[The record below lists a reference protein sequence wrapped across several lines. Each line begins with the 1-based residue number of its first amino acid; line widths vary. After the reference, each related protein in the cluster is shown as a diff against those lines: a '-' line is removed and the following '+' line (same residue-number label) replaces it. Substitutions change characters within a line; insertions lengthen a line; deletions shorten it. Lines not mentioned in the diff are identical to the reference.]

1 MPTQSVVRQHFYFM
15 KQYLQKRIS
24 GETLSKKEAQEALSI
39 IAKGEANHSQIASFL
54 TTYMIKS
61 ITADELEGFR
71 DAMLDLA
78 LTIDLS
84 EFSPMDVCGTG
95 GDGKDTFNI
104 STTAS
109 FVVAGAGQHVAKHG
123 NHGVSS
129 SVGSSTVLEYLGVK
143 FTNDES
149 YLKAKIEEAGICFLH
164 APLFH
169 PAMRFVG
176 PIRKELG
183 MKTFFNMLGPIL
195 NPAKVQKQLT
205 GVYSPEVLNLYGEL
219 FSKSPLPAGEGQG
232 VRFGVL
238 YGLDGYD
245 EISLTCDFELITQK
259 GKETISTEQLGFTK
273 CLQCDLEGGS
283 NVEESAKILVNI
295 LENKGTKAQT
305 EVVLANAATAL
316 YCADSDLSLA
326 DAVLKAKE
334 SLESGK
340 ALTSFKKFIQP

>member
-1 MPTQSVVRQHFYFM
+1 M
-15 KQYLQKRIS
+15 KNYLQKRIS
-24 GETLSKKEAQEALSI
+24 GEILSKIEAKEALSI
-39 IAKGEANHSQIASFL
+39 IAKGEANNSQIASFL

-78 LTIDLS
+78 LTVDLS

-104 STTAS
+104 STTSS
-109 FVVAGAGQHVAKHG
+109 FVVAGAGQRVAKHG

-143 FTNDES
+143 FSNDEA

-195 NPAKVQKQLT
+195 NPAQVKKQVT
-205 GVYSPEVLNLYGEL
+205 GVYNQEILEIYGEL
-219 FSKSPLPAGEGQG
+219 FQKTEGN
-232 VRFGVL
+232 FGVL
-238 YGLDGYD
+238 FGLDGYD
-245 EISLTCDFELITQK
+245 EISLTSDFELITK
-259 GKETISTEQLGFTK
+259 RGKETISPEQLGFTK
-273 CLQCDLEGGS
+273 CKQEDLHGGN
-283 NVEESAKILVNI
+283 NVEESAKILIAI

-316 YCADSDLSLA
+316 YCANDNLSLS
-326 DAVLKAKE
+326 DAVLMAKE
-334 SLESGK
+334 SLISGK
-340 ALTSFKKFIQP
+340 ALNSFRKFIQ

>member
-1 MPTQSVVRQHFYFM
+1 M
-15 KQYLQKRIS
+15 KNYLQKRIS
-24 GETLSKKEAQEALSI
+24 GEILSKQEAQEALTI
-39 IAKGEANHSQIASFL
+39 IAKGEANNSHIASFL

-61 ITADELEGFR
+61 ITAAELEGFR

-78 LTIDLS
+78 LTVDLS

-104 STTAS
+104 STTSS
-109 FVVAGAGQHVAKHG
+109 FVVAGAGQRVAKHG

-143 FTNDES
+143 FSNDEN
-149 YLKAKIEEAGICFLH
+149 YLKTKIEEAGICFLH

-195 NPAKVQKQLT
+195 NPAQVKKQVT
-205 GVYSPEVLNLYGEL
+205 GVYNQEILGIYAEL
-219 FSKSPLPAGEGQG
+219 FQKMEGN
-232 VRFGVL
+232 FGVL
-238 YGLDGYD
+238 FGLDGYD
-245 EISLTCDFELITQK
+245 EISLTSDFELITNR
-259 GKETISTEQLGFTK
+259 GKETFSPEQLGFTK
-273 CLQCDLEGGS
+273 CKQEDLHGGN
-283 NVEESAKILVNI
+283 NVEESAKILISI

-305 EVVLANAATAL
+305 EVVLANAAIAL
-316 YCADSDLSLA
+316 YCADDNLSLS
-326 DAVLKAKE
+326 DAILMAKE
-334 SLESGK
+334 SVISRK
-340 ALTSFKKFIQP
+340 ALNSFKKFVQP

>member
-1 MPTQSVVRQHFYFM
+1 M
-15 KQYLQKRIS
+15 KNYLQKRIS
-24 GETLSKKEAQEALSI
+24 GEILSKQEAKEALTVI
-39 IAKGEANHSQIASFL
+39 GKGEANNGQIASFL
-54 TTYMIKS
+54 TTYMMKS

-71 DAMLDLA
+71 DAMLNLA
-78 LTIDLS
+78 LTVDLS

-104 STTAS
+104 STTSS
-109 FVVAGAGQHVAKHG
+109 FIVAGAGQNVAKHG

-149 YLKAKIEEAGICFLH
+149 YLKSKIESAGICFLH

-195 NPAKVQKQLT
+195 NPAQVKKQVT
-205 GVYSPEVLNLYGEL
+205 GVYNQEILGIYGEL
-219 FSKSPLPAGEGQG
+219 FQKTEGN
-232 VRFGVL
+232 FGVL
-238 YGLDGYD
+238 FGLDGYD
-245 EISLTCDFELITQK
+245 EISLTSDFELITK
-259 GKETISTEQLGFTK
+259 RGKETFSPEQMGFTK
-273 CLQCDLEGGS
+273 CKQEDLHGGN
-283 NVEESAKILVNI
+283 NVEESAKILISI

-316 YCADSDLSLA
+316 YCADDDLSLS
-326 DAVLKAKE
+326 DAVLMAKE
-334 SLESGK
+334 SLISGK
-340 ALTSFKKFIQP
+340 ALNSFKKFVEL

>member
-1 MPTQSVVRQHFYFM
+1 M

-24 GETLSKKEAQEALSI
+24 GESLTKTEAQEALSI
-39 IAKGEANHSQIASFL
+39 IGRGEANNSQIASFL

-61 ITADELEGFR
+61 ITVEELEGFR
-71 DAMLDLA
+71 DAMLGLA

-109 FVVAGAGQHVAKHG
+109 FVVAGAGQYVAKHG

-149 YLKAKIEEAGICFLH
+149 YLKAKIESAGICFLH

-219 FSKSPLPAGEGQG
+219 FSKQTPLSMGEGAG

-259 GKETISTEQLGFTK
+259 GRETITTEQLGFTK
-273 CLQCDLEGGS
+273 CLQSDLHGGS
-283 NVEESAKILVNI
+283 NVEDSAKILVNI

-316 YCADSDLSLA
+316 YCANNALSLA
-326 DAVLKAKE
+326 DAVLQAKE

-340 ALTSFKKFIQP
+340 ALSSFKKFVES

>member
-1 MPTQSVVRQHFYFM
+1 M

-24 GETLSKKEAQEALSI
+24 GEILTKIEAQEALSI
-39 IAKGEANHSQIASFL
+39 IAKGEANNSQIASFL
-54 TTYMIKS
+54 TTYMIKF

-78 LTIDLS
+78 LTVDLS

-104 STTAS
+104 STTSS
-109 FVVAGAGQHVAKHG
+109 FLVAGAGQNVAKHG

-149 YLKAKIEEAGICFLH
+149 YLKTKIESAGICFLH

-195 NPAKVQKQLT
+195 NPAQVKKQVT
-205 GVYSPEVLNLYGEL
+205 GVYNQEILGIYGEL
-219 FSKSPLPAGEGQG
+219 FQKTEGD
-232 VRFGVL
+232 FGVL
-238 YGLDGYD
+238 FGLDGYD
-245 EISLTCDFELITQK
+245 EISLTSDFELITK
-259 GKETISTEQLGFTK
+259 RGKETFSPEQMGFTK
-273 CLQCDLEGGS
+273 CKQEDLHGGN
-283 NVEESAKILVNI
+283 NVEESAKILISI

-316 YCADSDLSLA
+316 YCADDDLSLS
-326 DAVLKAKE
+326 DAVLMAKE
-334 SLESGK
+334 SLISGK
-340 ALTSFKKFIQP
+340 ALNSFKKFVEL

>member
-1 MPTQSVVRQHFYFM
+1 M
-15 KQYLQKRIS
+15 KQHLQKRIS
-24 GETLSKKEAQEALSI
+24 GEILTKVEAQEVLSFI
-39 IAKGEANHSQIASFL
+39 GRGQANNSQIASLL
-54 TTYMIKS
+54 TTYMVNP
-61 ITADELEGFR
+61 ITVDELEGFR

-104 STTAS
+104 STTSS
-109 FVVAGAGQHVAKHG
+109 FVVAGAGQNVAKHG

-149 YLKAKIEEAGICFLH
+149 YLKAKIESAGICFLH

-195 NPAKVQKQLT
+195 NPAKVEKQLT
-205 GVYSPEVLNLYGEL
+205 GVYSPEILRLYGEL
-219 FSKSPLPAGEGQG
+219 FQKTIKN
-232 VRFGVL
+232 FGVL

-245 EISLTCDFELITQK
+245 EISLTCDFDLITKK

-273 CLQCDLEGGS
+273 CKQSDLEGGNS
-283 NVEESAKILVNI
+283 VEESAKILINI

-316 YCADSDLSLA
+316 YCAEDDLSLS
-326 DAVLKAKE
+326 DAVLRAKE

-340 ALTSFKKFIQP
+340 ALSSFKKFIA

>member
-1 MPTQSVVRQHFYFM
+1 M

-24 GETLSKKEAQEALSI
+24 GEILSKAEAKEALSI
-39 IAKGEANHSQIASFL
+39 IGKGEANVSQIAAFL

-78 LTIDLS
+78 VTVDLA

-104 STTAS
+104 STTSS
-109 FVVAGAGQHVAKHG
+109 FIVAGAGQYVAKHG

-176 PIRKELG
+176 PVRKELG

-195 NPAKVQKQLT
+195 NPAQVKKQVT
-205 GVYSPEVLNLYGEL
+205 GVYNQEILGIYGQL
-219 FSKSPLPAGEGQG
+219 FQKAEGN
-232 VRFGVL
+232 FGVL
-238 YGLDGYD
+238 FGLDGYD
-245 EISLTCDFELITQK
+245 EISLTSDFELITK
-259 GKETISTEQLGFTK
+259 RGKETFSPEQLGFTK
-273 CLQCDLEGGS
+273 CKQEDLHGGN
-283 NVEESAKILVNI
+283 NVEESAKILVSI

-316 YCADSDLSLA
+316 YCADENLSLS

-334 SLESGK
+334 SLKSGK
-340 ALTSFKKFIQP
+340 ALTSFKKFVMP

>member
-1 MPTQSVVRQHFYFM
+1 M
-15 KQYLQKRIS
+15 KQYLQKRIA
-24 GETLSKKEAQEALSI
+24 GEILTKTEAQAVLSFI
-39 IAKGEANHSQIASFL
+39 GRGEANNSQIASLL
-54 TTYMIKS
+54 TTYMINS
-61 ITADELEGFR
+61 ITVDELEGFR
-71 DAMLDLA
+71 DAMLNLA

-104 STTAS
+104 STTSS
-109 FVVAGAGQHVAKHG
+109 FVVAGAGQYVAKHG

-143 FTNDES
+143 FSNDES
-149 YLKAKIEEAGICFLH
+149 YLKAKIESAGICFLH

-176 PIRKELG
+176 PVRKELG
-183 MKTFFNMLGPIL
+183 VKTFFNMLGPIL
-195 NPAKVQKQLT
+195 NPAKVEKQLT

-219 FSKSPLPAGEGQG
+219 FQKTNKN
-232 VRFGVL
+232 FGVL

-245 EISLTCDFELITQK
+245 EISLTCDFNLITKK

-273 CLQCDLEGGS
+273 CFQSDLAGGNS
-283 NVEESAKILVNI
+283 VEESAKILVNI

-316 YCADSDLSLA
+316 YCAEDDLSLT

-340 ALTSFKKFIQP
+340 ALSSFKKFIEP

>member
-1 MPTQSVVRQHFYFM
+1 M
-15 KQYLQKRIS
+15 KNYLQKRIS
-24 GETLSKKEAQEALSI
+24 GEILSKQEAKEALSI
-39 IAKGEANHSQIASFL
+39 IAKGEANNSHIASFL

-78 LTIDLS
+78 LTVDLS

-104 STTAS
+104 STTSS
-109 FVVAGAGQHVAKHG
+109 FVVAGAGQRVAKHG

-143 FTNDES
+143 FSNDEN
-149 YLKAKIEEAGICFLH
+149 YLKTKIEAAGICFLH

-195 NPAKVQKQLT
+195 NPAQVKKQIT
-205 GVYSPEVLNLYGEL
+205 GVYNQEILGIYAEL
-219 FSKSPLPAGEGQG
+219 FQKTEGN
-232 VRFGVL
+232 FGVL
-238 YGLDGYD
+238 FGLDGYD
-245 EISLTCDFELITQK
+245 EISLTSDFELITNR
-259 GKETISTEQLGFTK
+259 GKERFSPEQLGFTK
-273 CLQCDLEGGS
+273 CRQEDLYGGN
-283 NVEESAKILVNI
+283 NVEESAKILISI
-295 LENKGTKAQT
+295 LENKGTKART
-305 EVVLANAATAL
+305 EVVLANAAIAL
-316 YCADSDLSLA
+316 YCSDDNLSLS
-326 DAVLKAKE
+326 DAILMAKE
-334 SLESGK
+334 SLISGK
-340 ALTSFKKFIQP
+340 ALYSFKKFVK

>member
-1 MPTQSVVRQHFYFM
+1 L
-15 KQYLQKRIS
+15 KEYLQKRIS
-24 GETLSKKEAQEALSI
+24 GEILSKEEAQEVLSFI
-39 IAKGEANHSQIASFL
+39 GRGEANNSQIAAFL
-54 TTYMIKS
+54 TTYMMKS
-61 ITADELEGFR
+61 ITASELEGFR
-71 DAMLDLA
+71 NAMLGLA
-78 LTIDLS
+78 NTVNLS

-109 FVVAGAGQHVAKHG
+109 FVVAGAGQRVAKHG

-143 FTNDES
+143 FTNEES
-149 YLKAKIEEAGICFLH
+149 YLKSKIESAGICFLH

-195 NPAKVQKQLT
+195 NPALVQKQIT
-205 GVYSPEVLNLYGEL
+205 GVYNEEVLGIYGEL
-219 FSKSPLPAGEGQG
+219 FQKTNKN
-232 VRFGVL
+232 FGVL

-245 EISLTCDFELITQK
+245 EISLTSDFILITKK
-259 GKETISTEQLGFTK
+259 GIETISPEQLGFTK
-273 CLQCDLEGGS
+273 CQQSDLHSG
-283 NVEESAKILVNI
+283 NTVEESAKILTSI
-295 LENKGTKAQT
+295 LENKGTKPQT

-316 YCADSDLSLA
+316 YCADSSLSLS
-326 DAVLKAKE
+326 DSVLMAKE
-334 SLESGK
+334 SLASGK
-340 ALTSFKKFIQP
+340 ALTSFKKFIEQ

>member
-1 MPTQSVVRQHFYFM
+1 M
-15 KQYLQKRIS
+15 KNYLQKRIS
-24 GETLSKKEAQEALSI
+24 GEILSKEEAKEALTI
-39 IAKGEANHSQIASFL
+39 IAKGEANNSHIASFL

-78 LTIDLS
+78 LTVDLS

-104 STTAS
+104 STTSS
-109 FVVAGAGQHVAKHG
+109 FVVAGAGQRVAKHG

-143 FTNDES
+143 FSNDEN
-149 YLKAKIEEAGICFLH
+149 YLKTKIEEAGICFLH

-195 NPAKVQKQLT
+195 NPAQVKKQVT
-205 GVYSPEVLNLYGEL
+205 GVYNQEILGIYAEL
-219 FSKSPLPAGEGQG
+219 FQKMEGN
-232 VRFGVL
+232 FGVL
-238 YGLDGYD
+238 FGLDGYD
-245 EISLTCDFELITQK
+245 EISLTSDFELITNR
-259 GKETISTEQLGFTK
+259 GKEIFSPEQIGFTK
-273 CLQCDLEGGS
+273 CKQEDLHGGN
-283 NVEESAKILVNI
+283 NVEESAKILISI

-305 EVVLANAATAL
+305 EVVLANAAIAL
-316 YCADSDLSLA
+316 YCADDDLSLS
-326 DAVLKAKE
+326 DAILMAKE
-334 SLESGK
+334 SVIRGK
-340 ALTSFKKFIQP
+340 ALNSFKKFVK

>member
-1 MPTQSVVRQHFYFM
+1 M
-15 KQYLQKRIS
+15 KDYLQKRIS
-24 GETLSKKEAQEALSI
+24 GEILTKAEAQEVLSFI
-39 IAKGEANHSQIASFL
+39 GRGEANHSQIASFL

-71 DAMLDLA
+71 DAMLELA
-78 LTIDLS
+78 LTINLS

-109 FVVAGAGQHVAKHG
+109 FVVAGAGQPVAKHG

-129 SVGSSTVLEYLGVK
+129 SVGSSTVMEYLGVK
-143 FTNDES
+143 FNNDES
-149 YLKAKIEEAGICFLH
+149 YLKAKIESAGICFLH

-195 NPAKVQKQLT
+195 NPAKVEKQIT
-205 GVYSPEVLNLYGEL
+205 GVYSPEVLSLYGEL
-219 FSKSPLPAGEGQG
+219 FQKMDKN
-232 VRFGVL
+232 FGVL

-245 EISLTCDFELITQK
+245 EISLTCDFELITQR
-259 GKETISTEQLGFTK
+259 GKETFSPEQLGFTK
-273 CLQCDLEGGS
+273 CKQQDLNGGN

-295 LENKGTKAQT
+295 LENKGTKAHT
-305 EVVLANAATAL
+305 EVVMANAAIAL
-316 YCADSDLSLA
+316 YCADDDLSLS
-326 DAVLKAKE
+326 DAVLMAKE

-340 ALTSFKKFIQP
+340 ALSSFKKFIEP

>member
-1 MPTQSVVRQHFYFM
+1 M
-15 KQYLQKRIS
+15 KQYLQKRIA
-24 GETLSKKEAQEALSI
+24 GEILTKTEAQEVLSFI
-39 IAKGEANHSQIASFL
+39 GRGEANNSQIASLL
-54 TTYMIKS
+54 TTYMINP
-61 ITADELEGFR
+61 ITVDELEGFR

-104 STTAS
+104 STTSS
-109 FVVAGAGQHVAKHG
+109 FVVAGAGQNVAKHG

-143 FTNDES
+143 FINDES
-149 YLKAKIEEAGICFLH
+149 YLKAKIESAGICFLH

-195 NPAKVQKQLT
+195 NPAKVEKQLT
-205 GVYSPEVLNLYGEL
+205 GVYSPEVLSLYGAL
-219 FSKSPLPAGEGQG
+219 FQKTDKN
-232 VRFGVL
+232 FGVL

-245 EISLTCDFELITQK
+245 EISLTCDFDLITKK
-259 GKETISTEQLGFTK
+259 GKETITTEQLGFTN
-273 CLQCDLEGGS
+273 CLQSDLVGGNS
-283 NVEESAKILVNI
+283 VEESAKILVSI

-316 YCADSDLSLA
+316 YCAENGLSLA

-340 ALTSFKKFIQP
+340 ALSSFKKFIA

>member
-1 MPTQSVVRQHFYFM
+1 M

-24 GETLSKKEAQEALSI
+24 GEILSKVEAKEALSI
-39 IAKGEANHSQIASFL
+39 IGKGEANVSQIAAFL

-78 LTIDLS
+78 VTIDLA
-84 EFSPMDVCGTG
+84 EFSPMDVCGPG

-104 STTAS
+104 STTSS
-109 FVVAGAGQHVAKHG
+109 FIVAGAGQYVAKHG

-176 PIRKELG
+176 PVRKELG

-195 NPAKVQKQLT
+195 NPAQVKKQVT
-205 GVYSPEVLNLYGEL
+205 GVYNQEILGIYGQL
-219 FSKSPLPAGEGQG
+219 FQKAEGN
-232 VRFGVL
+232 FGVL
-238 YGLDGYD
+238 FGLDGYD
-245 EISLTCDFELITQK
+245 EISLTSDFELITK
-259 GKETISTEQLGFTK
+259 RGKETFSPEQLGFTK
-273 CLQCDLEGGS
+273 CKQEDLHGGN
-283 NVEESAKILVNI
+283 NVEESAKILVSI

-316 YCADSDLSLA
+316 YCADEHLSLS

-340 ALTSFKKFIQP
+340 ALTSFKKFVMP

>member
-1 MPTQSVVRQHFYFM
+1 M
-15 KQYLQKRIS
+15 KIYLQKRTE
-24 GETLSKKEAQEALSI
+24 GNALTQEEAQTALGI
-39 IAKGEANHSQIASFL
+39 IARGEANNSHIAAFL
-54 TTYMIKS
+54 TTYMMKP
-61 ITADELEGFR
+61 ITSAELAGFR
-71 DAMLDLA
+71 DAMLALA

-84 EFSPMDVCGTG
+84 AYDPMDVCGTG

-109 FVVAGAGQHVAKHG
+109 FVVAGAGQCVAKHG

-143 FTNDES
+143 FSNDID
-149 YLKAKIEEAGICFLH
+149 YLRQKIETTGICFLH

-195 NPAKVQKQLT
+195 NPALVQKQIT
-205 GVYSPEVLNLYGEL
+205 GVYNLDVLKLYGEL
-219 FSKSPLPAGEGQG
+219 LQKSYKNYG
-232 VRFGVL
+232 VI
-238 YGLDGYD
+238 YALDGYD
-245 EISLTCDFELITQK
+245 EVSLTSDFKLITVK
-259 GKETISTEQLGFTK
+259 GEETFSPEQLGFTRCK
-273 CLQCDLEGGS
+273 QEDLHGGS
-283 NVEESAKILVNI
+283 TVEESAKILINI

-305 EVVLANAATAL
+305 EAVIANAATAL
-316 YCADSDLSLA
+316 YCADNTLSLP
-326 DAVLKAKE
+326 DAILKAKE

-340 ALTSFKKFIQP
+340 ALAGFKQFIQ

>member
-1 MPTQSVVRQHFYFM
+1 M
-15 KQYLQKRIS
+15 KNYLQKRIS
-24 GETLSKKEAQEALSI
+24 GEILSKQEAKEALSI
-39 IAKGEANHSQIASFL
+39 IAKGEANNSQIASFL

-78 LTIDLS
+78 LTVDLS

-104 STTAS
+104 STTSS
-109 FVVAGAGQHVAKHG
+109 FVVAGAGQRVAKHG

-143 FTNDES
+143 FSNDEA

-195 NPAKVQKQLT
+195 NPAQVKKQVT
-205 GVYSPEVLNLYGEL
+205 GVYNQEILGIYGEL
-219 FSKSPLPAGEGQG
+219 FQKMEGN
-232 VRFGVL
+232 FGVL
-238 YGLDGYD
+238 FGLDGYD
-245 EISLTCDFELITQK
+245 EISLTSNFELITK
-259 GKETISTEQLGFTK
+259 RGKETISPEQLGFTK
-273 CLQCDLEGGS
+273 CKQEDLHGGN
-283 NVEESAKILVNI
+283 NVEESAKILIAI

-316 YCADSDLSLA
+316 YCANDNLSLS
-326 DAVLKAKE
+326 DAVLMAKE
-334 SLESGK
+334 SLISGK
-340 ALTSFKKFIQP
+340 ALNSFRKFIQ

>member
-1 MPTQSVVRQHFYFM
+1 M

-24 GETLSKKEAQEALSI
+24 GEVLSKIEAQEALAI
-39 IAKGEANHSQIASFL
+39 IGKGVANNSQIASFL

-78 LTIDLS
+78 LTVDLS

-104 STTAS
+104 STTSS
-109 FVVAGAGQHVAKHG
+109 FVVAGAGQNVAKHG

-149 YLKAKIEEAGICFLH
+149 YLKAKIESAGICFLH

-195 NPAKVQKQLT
+195 NPAQVKKQVT
-205 GVYSPEVLNLYGEL
+205 GVYNQEILGIYGEL
-219 FSKSPLPAGEGQG
+219 FQKTEGN
-232 VRFGVL
+232 FGVL
-238 YGLDGYD
+238 FGLDGYD
-245 EISLTCDFELITQK
+245 EISLTSDFELITK
-259 GKETISTEQLGFTK
+259 RGKETFSPEQLGFTK
-273 CLQCDLEGGS
+273 CKQEDLHGGN
-283 NVEESAKILVNI
+283 NVEESAKILIAI
-295 LENKGTKAQT
+295 LENKGTKAHT

-316 YCADSDLSLA
+316 YCANDDLSLS
-326 DAVLKAKE
+326 DAVLMAKE
-334 SLESGK
+334 SLISGK
-340 ALTSFKKFIQP
+340 ALNSFKKFVEP

>member
-1 MPTQSVVRQHFYFM
+1 M
-15 KQYLQKRIS
+15 KNYLQKRIS
-24 GETLSKKEAQEALSI
+24 GEILSKQEAREALTI
-39 IAKGEANHSQIASFL
+39 IAKGEANNSHVASFL
-54 TTYMIKS
+54 TTYMMKI

-78 LTIDLS
+78 LTVDLS
-84 EFSPMDVCGTG
+84 AFSPMDVCGTG

-104 STTAS
+104 STTSS

-149 YLKAKIEEAGICFLH
+149 HLKAKIESAGICFLH

-195 NPAKVQKQLT
+195 NPAKVEKQIT
-205 GVYSPEVLNLYGEL
+205 GVYSPEVLNLYREL
-219 FSKSPLPAGEGQG
+219 FQKTGNN
-232 VRFGVL
+232 FGVL

-245 EISLTCDFELITQK
+245 EISLTCDFELITK
-259 GKETISTEQLGFTK
+259 RGKETFSPEQLGFTK
-273 CLQCDLEGGS
+273 CKQADLHGGNS
-283 NVEESAKILVNI
+283 VEASAKILVNI

-305 EVVLANAATAL
+305 EVVLANASTAL
-316 YCADSDLSLA
+316 YCVNDTLSLA

-340 ALTSFKKFIQP
+340 ALSSFKKFIA

>member
-1 MPTQSVVRQHFYFM
+1 M
-15 KQYLQKRIS
+15 KNYLQKRIS
-24 GETLSKKEAQEALSI
+24 GEILSKQEAQEALAI
-39 IAKGEANHSQIASFL
+39 IGKGEANNSHVASFL
-54 TTYMIKS
+54 TTYMTKP

-78 LTIDLS
+78 LTVDLS

-104 STTAS
+104 STTSS
-109 FVVAGAGQHVAKHG
+109 FVVAGAGQRVAKHG

-143 FTNDES
+143 FTNDEN
-149 YLKAKIEEAGICFLH
+149 YLKAKIESAGICFLH

-205 GVYSPEVLNLYGEL
+205 GVYSPEVLNIYGEL
-219 FSKSPLPAGEGQG
+219 FSKTEGN
-232 VRFGVL
+232 FGVL
-238 YGLDGYD
+238 YGTDGYD
-245 EISLTCDFELITQK
+245 EISLTSNFELITKK
-259 GKETISTEQLGFTK
+259 GKETISPEQMGFTK
-273 CLQCDLEGGS
+273 CRQQDLHGG
-283 NVEESAKILVNI
+283 NNLEESAKILISI

-305 EVVLANAATAL
+305 EVVLANAAVAL
-316 YCADSDLSLA
+316 YSTDDDLSLS
-326 DAVLKAKE
+326 DAVLMAKE
-334 SLESGK
+334 SLISGK
-340 ALTSFKKFIQP
+340 ALNSFKKFVA

>member
-1 MPTQSVVRQHFYFM
+1 M
-15 KQYLQKRIS
+15 KNYLQKRIS
-24 GETLSKKEAQEALSI
+24 GEILSKQEAKEALSI
-39 IAKGEANHSQIASFL
+39 IAKGEANNSQIASFL

-78 LTIDLS
+78 LTVDLS

-104 STTAS
+104 STTSS
-109 FVVAGAGQHVAKHG
+109 FVVAGAGQRVAKHG

-143 FTNDES
+143 FSNDEA

-195 NPAKVQKQLT
+195 NPAQVKKQVT
-205 GVYSPEVLNLYGEL
+205 GVYNQEILGIYGEL
-219 FSKSPLPAGEGQG
+219 FQKMEGN
-232 VRFGVL
+232 FGVL
-238 YGLDGYD
+238 FGLDGYD
-245 EISLTCDFELITQK
+245 EISLTSNFELITK
-259 GKETISTEQLGFTK
+259 RGKETISPEQLGFTK
-273 CLQCDLEGGS
+273 CKQEDLHGGN
-283 NVEESAKILVNI
+283 NVEESAKILIAI

-316 YCADSDLSLA
+316 YCANDNLSFS
-326 DAVLKAKE
+326 DAVLMAKE
-334 SLESGK
+334 SLISGK
-340 ALTSFKKFIQP
+340 ALNSFRKFIQ

>member
-1 MPTQSVVRQHFYFM
+1 M
-15 KQYLQKRIS
+15 KIYLQKRTE
-24 GETLSKKEAQEALSI
+24 GNALTQEEAQTALGI
-39 IAKGEANHSQIASFL
+39 IARGEANNSHIVAFL
-54 TTYMIKS
+54 TTYMMNP
-61 ITADELEGFR
+61 ITSAELAGFR
-71 DAMLDLA
+71 DAMLELA

-84 EFSPMDVCGTG
+84 AYDPMDVCGTG

-109 FVVAGAGQHVAKHG
+109 FVVAGAGQNVAKHG

-143 FTNDES
+143 FSNDID
-149 YLKAKIEEAGICFLH
+149 YLRQKIETTGICFLH

-195 NPAKVQKQLT
+195 NPALVQKQIT
-205 GVYSPEVLNLYGEL
+205 GVYNLDVLKLYGEL
-219 FSKSPLPAGEGQG
+219 LQKSYKNYG
-232 VRFGVL
+232 VI
-238 YGLDGYD
+238 YALDGYD
-245 EISLTCDFELITQK
+245 EVSLTSDFKLITVK
-259 GKETISTEQLGFTK
+259 GEETFSPEQLGFTRCK
-273 CLQCDLEGGS
+273 QEDLHGGS
-283 NVEESAKILVNI
+283 TVEESAKILINI

-305 EVVLANAATAL
+305 EAVIANAATAL
-316 YCADSDLSLA
+316 YCADNTLSLP
-326 DAVLKAKE
+326 DAILKAKE

-340 ALTSFKKFIQP
+340 ALAGFKQFIQ

>member
-1 MPTQSVVRQHFYFM
+1 M
-15 KQYLQKRIS
+15 KYYLQKRIL
-24 GETLSKKEAQEALSI
+24 GEILSKSEAQEALSI
-39 IAKGEANHSQIASFL
+39 IARGEANNSHIASFL

-78 LTIDLS
+78 LTVDLS

-104 STTAS
+104 STTSS
-109 FVVAGAGQHVAKHG
+109 FVVAGAGQRVAKHG

-149 YLKAKIEEAGICFLH
+149 YLKAKIESAGICFLH

-195 NPAKVQKQLT
+195 NPAQVKKQVT
-205 GVYSPEVLNLYGEL
+205 GVYNQEILGVYGEL
-219 FSKSPLPAGEGQG
+219 FQKTEGN
-232 VRFGVL
+232 FGVL
-238 YGLDGYD
+238 FGLDGYD
-245 EISLTCDFELITQK
+245 EISLTSDFELITK
-259 GKETISTEQLGFTK
+259 RGKETFSPEQLGFTK
-273 CLQCDLEGGS
+273 CKQEDLHGGN
-283 NVEESAKILVNI
+283 NVEESAKILIAI

-305 EVVLANAATAL
+305 EVVMANAAIAL
-316 YCADSDLSLA
+316 YCADDDLSIS
-326 DAVLKAKE
+326 DAVLMAKE
-334 SLESGK
+334 SLISGK
-340 ALTSFKKFIQP
+340 ALNSFKKFVE

>member
-1 MPTQSVVRQHFYFM
+1 M
-15 KQYLQKRIS
+15 KNYLQKRIL
-24 GETLSKKEAQEALSI
+24 GEILSKQEAKEALSI
-39 IAKGEANHSQIASFL
+39 IAKGEANNSQIASFL

-78 LTIDLS
+78 LTVDLS

-104 STTAS
+104 STTSS
-109 FVVAGAGQHVAKHG
+109 FVVAGAGQRVAKHG

-143 FTNDES
+143 FSNDEA

-195 NPAKVQKQLT
+195 NPAQVKKQVT
-205 GVYSPEVLNLYGEL
+205 GVYNQEILGIYGEL
-219 FSKSPLPAGEGQG
+219 FQKTECN
-232 VRFGVL
+232 FGVL
-238 YGLDGYD
+238 FGLDGYD
-245 EISLTCDFELITQK
+245 EISLTSDFELITNR
-259 GKETISTEQLGFTK
+259 GKERFSPEQMGFTK
-273 CLQCDLEGGS
+273 CKQEDLHGGN
-283 NVEESAKILVNI
+283 NVEESAKILISI

-305 EVVLANAATAL
+305 EVVLANAAIAL
-316 YCADSDLSLA
+316 YCADDDLSLS
-326 DAVLKAKE
+326 DAILMARE
-334 SLESGK
+334 SVISGK
-340 ALTSFKKFIQP
+340 ALNSFKKFVK

>member
-1 MPTQSVVRQHFYFM
+1 M
-15 KQYLQKRIS
+15 KYYLQKRIL
-24 GETLSKKEAQEALSI
+24 GEILSKSEAQEALSI
-39 IAKGEANHSQIASFL
+39 IARGEANNSQIASFL

-78 LTIDLS
+78 LTVDLS

-104 STTAS
+104 STTSS
-109 FVVAGAGQHVAKHG
+109 FVVAGAGQRVAKHG

-149 YLKAKIEEAGICFLH
+149 YLKAKIEEASICFFH

-195 NPAKVQKQLT
+195 NPARVKKQIT
-205 GVYSPEVLNLYGEL
+205 GVYNQEILGLYGEL
-219 FSKSPLPAGEGQG
+219 FQKAEGN
-232 VRFGVL
+232 FGVL
-238 YGLDGYD
+238 FGLDGYD
-245 EISLTCDFELITQK
+245 EISLTSDFDLITK
-259 GKETISTEQLGFTK
+259 RGKETFSPEQLGFTK
-273 CLQCDLEGGS
+273 CKQEDLYGGN
-283 NVEESAKILVNI
+283 NVEESAKILISI

-305 EVVLANAATAL
+305 EVVMANAAIAL
-316 YCADSDLSLA
+316 YCADDDLSIS

-334 SLESGK
+334 SLNSGK
-340 ALTSFKKFIQP
+340 ALFSFKKFVKP

>member
-1 MPTQSVVRQHFYFM
+1 M
-15 KQYLQKRIS
+15 KSFLNKRIA
-24 GETLSKKEAQEALSI
+24 GNQLTQEEAYAALSI
-39 IAKGEANHSQIASFL
+39 IGRGDANPSQIAAFL
-54 TTYMIKS
+54 TTYMIQA
-61 ITADELEGFR
+61 ITPEELEGFR

-78 LTIDLS
+78 VTIDIS
-84 EFSPMDVCGTG
+84 AYDPMDLCGTG

-109 FVVAGAGQHVAKHG
+109 FIVAGAGQAIAKHG

-129 SVGSSTVLEYLGVK
+129 SVGSSTVLEYLGVR
-143 FTNDES
+143 FSNDEE
-149 YLKAKIEEAGICFLH
+149 YLRGKIEQAGICFLH

-195 NPAKVQKQLT
+195 NPAKVQKQIT
-205 GVYSPEVLNLYGEL
+205 GVYNEEVLKLYGAIFE
-219 FSKSPLPAGEGQG
+219 KTGKN
-232 VRFGVL
+232 FGVL

-245 EISLTCDFELITQK
+245 EISLTGDFVLITQK
-259 GKETISTEQLGFTK
+259 GIETISPKQLGFSK
-273 CLQCDLEGGS
+273 CSPEELHGGHT
-283 NVEESAKILVNI
+283 VEESAKILTSVLSN
-295 LENKGTKAQT
+295 EGTKAQT

-316 YCADSDLSLA
+316 YCASDNLSLE
-326 DAVLKAKE
+326 DAIAKAKE

-340 ALTSFKKFIQP
+340 ALESFKKFIA

>member
-1 MPTQSVVRQHFYFM
+1 M

-24 GETLSKKEAQEALSI
+24 GEILSKIEAKEALSI
-39 IAKGEANHSQIASFL
+39 IGKGEANVSQIAAFL

-78 LTIDLS
+78 VTVNLS

-104 STTAS
+104 STTSS
-109 FVVAGAGQHVAKHG
+109 FIVAGAGQFVAKHG

-143 FTNDES
+143 FTNDEN
-149 YLKAKIEEAGICFLH
+149 YLKDKIEDAGICFLH

-176 PIRKELG
+176 PVRKELG

-195 NPAKVQKQLT
+195 NPAQVKKQVT
-205 GVYSPEVLNLYGEL
+205 GVYNQEILGIYGQL
-219 FSKSPLPAGEGQG
+219 FQKAEGN
-232 VRFGVL
+232 FGVL
-238 YGLDGYD
+238 FGLDGYD
-245 EISLTCDFELITQK
+245 EISLTSDFELITK
-259 GKETISTEQLGFTK
+259 RGKETFSPEQLGFTK
-273 CLQCDLEGGS
+273 CKQEDLHGGN
-283 NVEESAKILVNI
+283 NVEESAKILVSI

-316 YCADSDLSLA
+316 YCADENLSLS

-340 ALTSFKKFIQP
+340 ALTSFKKFVMP